1 MLRHLILITRLPAI
15 ALAAVGYLLLPISGF
30 AADRPSI
37 VLIVADDLGYGDVGF
52 HGSDIHTPN
61 LDRLAATGV
70 SLEQF
75 YVAPMCSPTRAGLM
89 TGRYPLR
96 FGLMRAVIPPQ
107 RDFGLDPAET
117 LLPEYLRDAG
127 YAHRGIFGKWHL
139 GHTQQKWRPLA
150 QGFTTFEGC
159 LNGAVD
165 YFTQDREGER
175 DWHLNDGSSSRRGYT
190 TDLIRDAAV
199 EFIDSIPNDE
209 PYFAYVP
216 FTAPHSPFQAK
227 PEDLAKYP
235 DRPKGKLRTFA
246 AMVDSMDQAIGR
258 ILESVEG
265 RDDADNTIVIFMSDN
280 GGVREVGDNGSQRGA
295 KLTVYQGGI
304 RVAAVARWPAG
315 GIKGGGVSNARI
327 GYIDILP
334 TLLSAIGH
342 DASPRKPLDGID
354 VLAAIRNRENPP
366 DRAWLTYLDQ
376 NDDRRERFALNH
388 DNYKLVVQRDATD
401 ARQIRPSSI
410 ELFNI
415 GDDPAES
422 SNLAATDPA
431 TLAELNTALEN
442 LMQLKSADQV
452 SRFREGRD
460 GFTAPQ
466 NWAARGQVVDKVQ

>member
-1 MLRHLILITRLPAI
+1 MLRHLIRITCLPAI
-15 ALAAVGYLLLPISGF
+15 ALATVVYLLLSVAGVT
-30 AADRPSI
+30 AGRPNI

-52 HGSDIHTPN
+52 HGSDIRTPN

-139 GHTQQKWRPLA
+139 GHAQPKWRPTS

-175 DWHLNDGSSSRRGYT
+175 DWHLDNNPSSRTGYT
-190 TDLIRDAAV
+190 TDMIGAAAV
-199 EFIDSIPNDE
+199 EFIEQIPTNE

-258 ILESVEG
+258 ILKTIDNRG
-265 RDDADNTIVIFMSDN
+265 DAANTIVIFMSDN
-280 GGVREVGDNGSQRGA
+280 GGVNKVGDNGPQRGA

-315 GIKGGGVSNARI
+315 GISGGGVSNARV

-334 TLLSAIGH
+334 TLLSAIGYQ
-342 DASPRKPLDGID
+342 ASPSRPLDGMD
-354 VLAAIRNRENPP
+354 VLSAIRGNDSLP

-376 NDDRRERFALNH
+376 NGDRRERFALNH
-388 DNYKLVVQRDATD
+388 DNFKLVVQRDAAD
-401 ARQIRPSSI
+401 ASETRPSSI

-415 GDDPAES
+415 KGDPTES
-422 SNLAATDPA
+422 NNLAETDPA
-431 TLAELNTALEN
+431 TLAELNTALDN
-442 LMQLKSADQV
+442 LMQLKSANQV

-460 GFTAPQ
+460 GFTAPE
-466 NWAARGQVVDKVQ
+466 NWSAR

>member
-1 MLRHLILITRLPAI
+1 MLPLHLKP
-15 ALAAVGYLLLPISGF
+15 LLLATCGLFFPIVGF

-52 HGSDIHTPN
+52 HGSDIQTPN
-61 LDRLAATGV
+61 LDQLAATGV

-96 FGLMRAVIPPQ
+96 FGMMRAVIPPQ
-107 RDFGLDPAET
+107 RDFGLDPTET
-117 LLPEYLRDAG
+117 ILPEFLRDAG

-139 GHTQQKWRPLA
+139 GHAQQKWRPTS
-150 QGFTTFEGC
+150 QGFTIFEGC

-175 DWHLNDGSSSRRGYT
+175 DWHLNNGTSPRTGYT
-190 TDLIRDAAV
+190 TDLIGDAAV
-199 EFIDSIPNDE
+199 EFIASIPADE

-235 DRPKGKLRTFA
+235 DRPEGRVRTFA

-258 ILESVEG
+258 ILKTVED
-265 RDDADNTIVIFMSDN
+265 RTDAANTIVLFMSDN
-280 GGVREVGDNGSQRGA
+280 GGVNKVGDNGPQRGA

-315 GIKGGGVSNARI
+315 GIVGGGTSNARI

-342 DASPRKPLDGID
+342 HASPRKPIDGVD
-354 VLAAIRNRENPP
+354 ALAAIRGNATLP

-376 NDDRRERFALNH
+376 NDDARERFALNH

-401 ARQIRPSSI
+401 ATLSRPAQI
-410 ELFNI
+410 ELFDI
-415 GDDPAES
+415 SDDPSES
-422 SNLAATDPA
+422 NNLANTDAP
-431 TLAELNTALEN
+431 TLAELNSALEN
-442 LMQLKSADQV
+442 LMKLKSTSQV

-460 GFTAPQ
+460 GYKAPADWQ
-466 NWAARGQVVDKVQ
+466 IPSAARSK

>member
-1 MLRHLILITRLPAI
+1 MLPHRPKPLIL
-15 ALAAVGYLLLPISGF
+15 AACYLLHSIAGF
-30 AADRPSI
+30 AADQPSI
-37 VLIVADDLGYGDVGF
+37 VLIVADDLGYADVGF
-52 HGSDIHTPN
+52 HGSDIQTPN
-61 LDRLAATGV
+61 LDQLAATGV

-107 RDFGLDPAET
+107 RDFGLDPEET
-117 LLPEYLRDAG
+117 ILPEFLRDAG
-127 YAHRGIFGKWHL
+127 YTHRGIFGKWHL
-139 GHTQQKWRPLA
+139 GHAQQKWRPIS
-150 QGFTTFEGC
+150 QGFTAFEGC

-175 DWHLNDGSSSRRGYT
+175 DWHLNDSPNPRTGYT
-190 TDLIRDAAV
+190 TDMIGDAAV
-199 EFIDSIPNDE
+199 EFIASIPADE

-235 DRPKGKLRTFA
+235 GRPEGRLRTFA

-258 ILESVEG
+258 ILKTVEN
-265 RDDADNTIVIFMSDN
+265 RSDASNTIVLFMSDN
-280 GGVREVGDNGSQRGA
+280 GGVNKVGDNGSQRGA

-315 GIKGGGVSNARI
+315 GISGGGTSNARI

-342 DASPRKPLDGID
+342 NASLNQPLDGVD
-354 VLAAIRNRENPP
+354 ALAAIRGNSTLP

-376 NDDRRERFALNH
+376 NDDARERFALNH
-388 DNYKLVVQRDATD
+388 DNYKLVLQQDAADATKD
-401 ARQIRPSSI
+401 RPTLI

-415 GDDPAES
+415 STDPTES
-422 SNLAATDPA
+422 NNLADTDAP
-431 TLAELNTALEN
+431 TLAELNSALEN
-442 LMQLKSADQV
+442 LMKLKSRSQV

-460 GFTAPQ
+460 GFKARADWQIPS
-466 NWAARGQVVDKVQ
+466 AAGSK